1 MALPPGWSEAKD
13 ASGRIYYFHEG
24 SRISR
29 WDVPT
34 GAAAERIA
42 VRQAAEEG
50 EAARRLEAR
59 RAELRAAEERE
70 AAEREEAS
78 RVRAGLRKTVAA
90 WAEGRGW
97 GGRKALRRAIRQGAP
112 GGDTLP
118 KRLVM
123 SLLGGLAGVPVAG
136 WAEGGIL
143 GSFAPLALPGGWA
156 WADASAAASE
166 CTSDAALRKS
176 YQLACRALHPDKTQG
191 LPLALRL
198 AGEEVF
204 GVVNEAWEAFSD
216 HKSGAL
222 FSSAAVGEEQ

>member
-1 MALPPGWSEAKD
+1 M
-13 ASGRIYYFHEG
+13 
-24 SRISR
+24 
-29 WDVPT
+29 

-42 VRQAAEEG
+42 VRQAAEEE

-90 WAEGRGW
+90 WAEARGW

-123 SLLGGLAGVPVAG
+123 SLLGGLAGVPVEG
-136 WAEGGIL
+136 WTEGRIL
-143 GSFAPLALPGGWA
+143 GSFVPLALPAGWA
-156 WADASAAASE
+156 WGEAGGAGAECASE
-166 CTSDAALRKS
+166 AALRKN
-176 YQLACRALHPDKTQG
+176 YQLACRCLHPDKTQG

-204 GVVNEAWEAFSD
+204 GAINEAWEAYTD
-216 HKSGAL
+216 HKSGQL
-222 FSSAAVGEEQ
+222 FASATVGEEQ